1 MESVV
6 GSLGCLNFFLLS
18 FFKIKYHSTIFFLLN
33 SHTHTSCLY
42 ISIFHFEFF
51 QRYLLPRYLVPIYII
66 NYWLYFITL
75 LILLPLQLNCKR
87 QWKTKNETMCIQ
99 FTRWQWWQW
108 VIITFSTILIK
119 GLLHSGTIQS
129 VVVLVTMNPRAYI
142 TCNLK
147 TPEFSTLRYELT
159 FFNKNKL
166 GLSNSSNF

>member
-6 GSLGCLNFFLLS
+6 GSLGCLKFFLLS

-33 SHTHTSCLY
+33 SHTHPACIYQYSTLNSFKDTY
-42 ISIFHFEFF
+42 
-51 QRYLLPRYLVPIYII
+51 YLVPIYII
-66 NYWLYFITL
+66 NYWLYFISL
-75 LILLPLQLNCKR
+75 PIFLPLQLNCKR